1 MNGQQLRKKSETKP
15 LEVIQSDTA
24 SGPISVKIRIKKL
37 ADCAG
42 VAVLKQ
48 NDTLGGERGW
58 RGGCR
63 APSFFC

>member
-1 MNGQQLRKKSETKP
+1 MKGQQLRKKSETKP
-15 LEVIQSDTA
+15 SEVSQSHTT

-37 ADCAG
+37 ADCAD

-58 RGGCR
+58 RGSCR